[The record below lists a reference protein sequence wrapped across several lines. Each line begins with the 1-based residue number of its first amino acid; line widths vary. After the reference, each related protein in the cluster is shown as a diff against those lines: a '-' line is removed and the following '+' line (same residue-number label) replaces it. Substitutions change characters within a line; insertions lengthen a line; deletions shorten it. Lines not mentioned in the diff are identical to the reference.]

1 MSASESL
8 ALSVAVT
15 NDKLSDA
22 MSYRKTDSAPGR
34 NPNADLSPM
43 IKAAIMGDRLA
54 MEKLFQHF
62 KTPIYNL
69 AYRYTYNAAA
79 AEDILQDVFI
89 KVFTHLDDIKNVD
102 TFPAWLYRVGVNASL
117 SYLRSR
123 KREIKKSVPM
133 SDIEGR
139 MAEASFDPDTS
150 HLRKP
155 LDEAID
161 ALSDRLK
168 SVFVLHD
175 VQGFKHEEIAGIL
188 GCTVGT
194 SKSHLFKARMRIRV
208 YLKTKSIEAS

>member
-1 MSASESL
+1 MNSSETL
-8 ALSVAVT
+8 ALSVPVT

-22 MSYRKTDSAPGR
+22 MKYRKADSAPGR
-34 NPNADLSPM
+34 NPNADLAPM

-62 KTPIYNL
+62 KIPIYNL
-69 AYRYTYNAAA
+69 AYRYTYDAAA

-123 KREIKKSVPM
+123 KREIKKLVPM

-139 MAEASFDPDTS
+139 MAEATNDADTS

-161 ALSDRLK
+161 ALSERLK
-168 SVFVLHD
+168 TVFVLHD
-175 VQGFKHEEIAGIL
+175 VQGFKHQEIAGIL

-194 SKSHLFKARMRIRV
+194 SKSHLFKARMRIRAH
-208 YLKTKSIEAS
+208 LKKKSIEAS

>member
-1 MSASESL
+1 MNSSETL
-8 ALSVAVT
+8 ALSVPVT

-22 MSYRKTDSAPGR
+22 MKYRKADSAPGR
-34 NPNADLSPM
+34 NPNADLAPM

-62 KTPIYNL
+62 KIPIYNL
-69 AYRYTYNAAA
+69 AYRYTYDAAA

-123 KREIKKSVPM
+123 KREIKKLVPM

-139 MAEASFDPDTS
+139 MAEATYDADTS

-161 ALSDRLK
+161 ALSERLK
-168 SVFVLHD
+168 TVFVLHD
-175 VQGFKHEEIAGIL
+175 VQGFKHQEIAGIL

-194 SKSHLFKARMRIRV
+194 SKSHLFKARMRIRAH
-208 YLKTKSIEAS
+208 LKKKSIEAS

>member
-1 MSASESL
+1 MTNSESL
-8 ALSVAVT
+8 ALSVPVSD
-15 NDKLSDA
+15 DKLLDA
-22 MSYRKTDSAPGR
+22 MSYKKADSAPAR
-34 NPNADLSPM
+34 NQETDPTPW
-43 IKAAIMGDRLA
+43 IKAAIRGDRSA
-54 MEKLFQHF
+54 MEKLFRHF

-69 AYRYTYNAAA
+69 AYRYTYDAAA

-89 KVFTHLDDIKNVD
+89 KVFTHLEDIKNVD
-102 TFPAWLYRVGVNASL
+102 TFPAWLYRVAINASL
-117 SYLRSR
+117 THLRSR

-133 SDIEGR
+133 SAVEGR
-139 MAEASFDPDTS
+139 MAEATYDADTS

-168 SVFVLHD
+168 AVFVLHD

-194 SKSHLFKARMRIRV
+194 SKSHLFKARMRIRI

>member
-1 MSASESL
+1 MNSSDML
-8 ALSVAVT
+8 ALSVPVSD
-15 NDKLSDA
+15 NKLSDA
-22 MSYRKTDSAPGR
+22 MSHRKTDSAPGQK
-34 NPNADLSPM
+34 PNADLAPL
-43 IKAAIMGDRLA
+43 IKAAIRGDRPA
-54 MEKLFQHF
+54 MERLFQHF

-69 AYRYTYNAAA
+69 AYRYTYDAAA
-79 AEDILQDVFI
+79 AEDILQEVFI

-133 SDIEGR
+133 SDIEGK
-139 MAEASFDPDTS
+139 MAEASYDADTS

-161 ALSDRLK
+161 SLSDRLK

-194 SKSHLFKARMRIRV
+194 SKSHLFKARMKIRAH
-208 YLKTKSIEAS
+208 LKTKSIEAS